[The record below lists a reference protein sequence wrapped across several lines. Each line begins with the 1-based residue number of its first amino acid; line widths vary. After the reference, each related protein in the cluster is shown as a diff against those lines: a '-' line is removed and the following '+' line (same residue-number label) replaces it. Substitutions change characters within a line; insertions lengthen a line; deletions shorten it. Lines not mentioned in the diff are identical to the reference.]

1 MADKGPRIATAGE
14 STHHVRV
21 AIHQPQYLPWLGYLD
36 KLDRADVFVLL
47 DTVQF
52 KKNEWQNRNRIRT
65 AQGWQYLTVPVL
77 HEFPQRL
84 DSVRIN
90 NQADWRRKHAQ
101 ALETH
106 YGKAPYYGRYAP
118 VFQEL
123 LARDWERL
131 ALLSE
136 AVLAALAEAFGIMT
150 PIVKAG
156 RFEAREEQTGRI
168 VDLCKAVGADCYLAG
183 AGGRSYMKLE
193 DFQAAGIA
201 VEFQDFVSP
210 EYPQVYRPF
219 IAGLSAV
226 DLLFNCGG
234 EGFRYV
240 REARAR

>member
-1 MADKGPRIATAGE
+1 MTMRL
-14 STHHVRV
+14 

-84 DSVRIN
+84 DRVRIN
-90 NQADWRRKHAQ
+90 NQTAWRRKHVQ

-106 YGKAPYYGRYAP
+106 YGKAPYYDRYAP
-118 VFQEL
+118 VFGDL
-123 LARDWERL
+123 LASEWETL
-131 ALLSE
+131 SLLSE
-136 AVLAALAEAFGIMT
+136 AMLSALIGAFGITT
-150 PIVKAG
+150 PIVKAS
-156 RFEAREEQTGRI
+156 RYEAREEPTGRL
-168 VDLCKAVGADCYLAG
+168 VDLCKALGADHYLAG
-183 AGGRSYMKLE
+183 AGGRDYMNHE
-193 DFQAAGIA
+193 EFEAAGIA

-210 EYPQVYRPF
+210 EYAQVYRPF

-240 REARAR
+240 RETQAR